1 MPLLCLSFAWVKERH
16 GRGTGDQ
23 NPGMR
28 SRIISPLWKKCIFD
42 SGLSA
47 LTIA

>member
-1 MPLLCLSFAWVKERH
+1 
-16 GRGTGDQ
+16 
-23 NPGMR
+23 MR

-47 LTIA
+47 LTIALNA